1 MEKQV
6 KKEVK
11 EVKEVKA
18 EAEPVQPER
27 KFELPKN
34 KSTPVYDL
42 SKMKMLLYGA
52 PKIGKSTFCSQ
63 IPNALFL
70 STEDGLN
77 HLSVY
82 QVAVADWEE
91 IQSIGALLATSKH
104 NYKTLIIDTTDSAL
118 AMCERFISER
128 KGVSHISDLKW
139 NGPRL
144 VADEFMRIMQK
155 LSSLGLGMVF
165 LAHSED
171 KTIKRKNE
179 SDENRTVITLQK
191 ETKDRL
197 TAFCDIIAF
206 ATVENMKNETTGGY
220 EKTRVI
226 KTQPSLVYE
235 AGDRTTKLK
244 NNIALNYSVF
254 AKLLEG

>member
-1 MEKQV
+1 MAKQV
-6 KKEVK
+6 EIAEVK
-11 EVKEVKA
+11 QA
-18 EAEPVQPER
+18 TQPEAR
-27 KFELPKN
+27 AKKYDNAFALPMSKT
-34 KSTPVYDL
+34 KPVFDM
-42 SKMKMLLYGA
+42 SKLKMLLYGA

-82 QVAVADWEE
+82 EMTISKWEDIQAV
-91 IQSIGALLATSKH
+91 GALLATSNH
-104 NYKTLIIDTTDSAL
+104 GYKTLIIDTADSAL
-118 AMCERFISER
+118 TMCERFIAER
-128 KGVSHISDLKW
+128 KGVSHILDLKW
-139 NGPRL
+139 NGPEF
-144 VADEFMRIMQK
+144 VADEFMRVVQK
-155 LSSLGLGMVF
+155 LSNLGLGMVF

-171 KTIKRKNE
+171 KVIRKKNE

-191 ETKDRL
+191 STKDRL

-226 KTQPSLVYE
+226 KTQPSRVYE
-235 AGDRTTKLK
+235 AGDRTNKLT
-244 NNIALNYSVF
+244 NNIALNYGVF
-254 AKLLEG
+254 ANLLQG